1 MLQIYFILCRL
12 VLNHSQRFTTS
23 YLQTKMSRV
32 QFHSCYKFHFLKS
45 PVLKFQFCQEPV
57 TTPQISTHQFNRL
70 LMAPENRWRWMT
82 RFLACTVRRCAVEN
96 GHDLDLSVN
105 HYRIRAGSVTRLC
118 WSTANDAISAEKT
131 PSRKALFVR
140 SLRAGRIQKCA

>member
-1 MLQIYFILCRL
+1 
-12 VLNHSQRFTTS
+12 
-23 YLQTKMSRV
+23 MSRV
-32 QFHSCYKFHFLKS
+32 QFHSCYKFHFPKS

-82 RFLACTVRRCAVEN
+82 RFLACIVRRCAVEN

-105 HYRIRAGSVTRLC
+105 HYRIQAGSVTRLC
-118 WSTANDAISAEKT
+118 WSTTNDAISAEKNSQPKSPFCKIFACWENT
-131 PSRKALFVR
+131 EMCVNSRSEKSALLSEGFLK
-140 SLRAGRIQKCA
+140 LRRVIE